1 VNGVDEYSAGIRSA
15 GVAMIHPLEDRDYG
29 MRDCTFAD
37 PDGNSIAIGE
47 PRSA

>member
-1 VNGVDEYSAGIRSA
+1 
-15 GVAMIHPLEDRDYG
+15 MIHTLENRDYG

-47 PRSA
+47 PL